1 MASPI
6 RVVVACAH
14 VAMRAGIRQALEGD
28 GVEVCGE
35 AVDGVNAVETVD
47 RSGPD
52 CCLIEVD
59 LPDDPLVAVSEMR
72 TRSPTTTIV
81 VLADDPNPAELLRCV
96 RAGADG
102 YLPKGMNPDRLG
114 AMVHDACSGG
124 AAIPRRLVGTLVDAV
139 RTSLN
144 APELGLPADVA
155 GRLSRRELEILALLR
170 QGEST
175 GMIAASLSVSPVT
188 VRRHVSSIVDKLGV
202 SNRQAAIEMIATE

>member
-1 MASPI
+1 MASPL

-14 VAMRAGIRQALEGD
+14 VPMREGIRQALEGD
-28 GVEVCGE
+28 GLDVCDE
-35 AVDGVNAVETVD
+35 AADARNAVEMVR

-59 LPDDPLVAVSEMR
+59 LPGDALVAVSKMR
-72 TRSPTTTIV
+72 SASPQTTIV
-81 VLADDPNPAELLRCV
+81 MLADDPNPGELLRCI
-96 RAGADG
+96 RAGAAG
-102 YLPKGMNPDRLG
+102 YLAKGMNPDRLG
-114 AMVHDACSGG
+114 AMVDDACSGG

-139 RTSLN
+139 RTGLSP
-144 APELGLPADVA
+144 PELGLPADVV

-202 SNRQAAIEMIATE
+202 TDRRAAIERVAAD